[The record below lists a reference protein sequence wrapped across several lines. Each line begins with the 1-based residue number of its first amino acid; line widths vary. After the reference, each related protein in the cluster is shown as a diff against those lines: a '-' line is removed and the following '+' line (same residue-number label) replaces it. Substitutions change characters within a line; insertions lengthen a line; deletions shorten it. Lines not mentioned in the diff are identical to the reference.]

1 MKCRQSIARRPS
13 HPTTTCSSW
22 RCAQRRQRRLACMCS
37 STKSPL
43 LASMAQASTTT
54 GPLAL
59 TLASTSSTQARQTP
73 PGSSSSQASPPLR
86 MVSCSTTAWCAARLR
101 TLETTTAWEHRRHHR
116 PSSLCTQAPA
126 SRLTSMPSLVVVHFW
141 DTRLR
146 RSWPTPRPPQQW
158 EHHVVSRTGTER
170 LPSHSAET
178 ASSSGLWALLRTAPS
193 PLPFATPSW
202 RPVWQIWLA

>member
-1 MKCRQSIARRPS
+1 MRCHQSTAKLHSLR
-13 HPTTTCSSW
+13 TTMCSSW
-22 RCAQRRQRRLACMCS
+22 RWLQRRPRRSACMS
-37 STKSPL
+37 FSTRSHSP
-43 LASMAQASTTT
+43 ASTALASTTT
-54 GPLAL
+54 GPLEP
-59 TLASTSSTQARQTP
+59 TPASTFSTRARPTRLE
-73 PGSSSSQASPPLR
+73 SCSSQASRRSP